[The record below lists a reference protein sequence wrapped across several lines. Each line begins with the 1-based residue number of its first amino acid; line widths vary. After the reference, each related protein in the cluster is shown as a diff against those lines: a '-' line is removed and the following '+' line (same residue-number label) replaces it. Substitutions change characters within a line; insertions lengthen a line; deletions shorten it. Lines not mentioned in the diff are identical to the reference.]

1 MSSHFAGLDL
11 RRQRSSL
18 WLCAL
23 VTVFLASIVP
33 TIGRAVDSDVSLPR
47 QQLLGHPQARFP
59 LRIFAPPLSDPAL
72 EAAVH
77 NAVAQWNVV
86 FKQALGKIAFIWAK
100 QQEEADIV
108 LSFPPRR
115 AGHLMGETYLDADS
129 QGVIRLP
136 VKIDI
141 SPPASRG
148 KTAASQVVF
157 DVVAHELGHA
167 LGLPH
172 SSSPTSIMCCEPG
185 TINFND
191 AKVRAAY
198 LAARRHPD
206 LRTAIPELR
215 QRYQRFWK
223 QFPG

>member
-1 MSSHFAGLDL
+1 MRSDSAGLNW
-11 RRQRSSL
+11 RQQHRSL

-23 VTVFLASIVP
+23 VTVSLAFIIP
-33 TIGRAVDSDVSLPR
+33 TIGRAENSDVSLPR
-47 QQLLGHPQARFP
+47 QRLLGHPQARFP
-59 LRIFAPPLSDPAL
+59 LRIFAPPLSDPAI

-77 NAVAQWNVV
+77 NAVTQWNAVS
-86 FKQALGKIAFIWAK
+86 KEALGKTAFIWTK

-108 LSFPPRR
+108 LSFPPEH
-115 AGHLMGETYLDADS
+115 AGHLMGETNLDSDS

-136 VKIDI
+136 VKIAI
-141 SPPASRG
+141 SPPTSRG
-148 KTAASQVVF
+148 KTAAPQVVF

-172 SSSPTSIMCCEPG
+172 SSSPTSIMCCETG

-206 LRTAIPELR
+206 LRTVIPELR
-215 QRYQRFWK
+215 QHYQRFWK
-223 QFPG
+223 KS